1 MGLRCFAFSAKERGS
16 GRCGGF
22 CSVQRWSNDEMRA
35 TDERKRERGGQTVGT
50 ERASK
55 QRAGHLIT
63 ERVLL
68 HACHR
73 LTGSPPFPVGL
84 HVHKV
89 VHPGHVGSAGVMC

>member
-1 MGLRCFAFSAKERGS
+1 MQCLR
-16 GRCGGF
+16 
-22 CSVQRWSNDEMRA
+22 QRWGNDEMRA
-35 TDERKRERGGQTVGT
+35 TDERERERGGQTVGT

-73 LTGSPPFPVGL
+73 LTGSPL
-84 HVHKV
+84 
-89 VHPGHVGSAGVMC
+89 SL

>member
-1 MGLRCFAFSAKERGS
+1 MS
-16 GRCGGF
+16 
-22 CSVQRWSNDEMRA
+22 A
-35 TDERKRERGGQTVGT
+35 TDERKREAERQGQTVGT

-73 LTGSPPFPVGL
+73 LTGSPLSLLGCARTKWRSQGTLGL
-84 HVHKV
+84 RTDQLASLS
-89 VHPGHVGSAGVMC
+89 SAGQHRVGV